1 MKLDTEKKLRKSMKQ
16 RAVFFV
22 CLFKD
27 YFNKSVVKEKREKT
41 QITIFRNEPG
51 N

>member
-1 MKLDTEKKLRKSMKQ
+1 MKQ

-27 YFNKSVVKEKREKT
+27 YFNISVVKEKREKT